1 MNRTTARALRAAPSL
16 ASAGGVPMRAAI
28 VIVPAMAAL
37 LALAPVAAGASE
49 DAGNDSRLPEASRR
63 LQQYLRIDT
72 TNPPGN
78 ESRAVAFFADI
89 FESEGIPYETVEPEP
104 GRGSIWARLKGG
116 SAPGIILLHHTDVVP
131 ADGRFWKHDPLSG
144 AYEEGYLNGRGALDT
159 KGLGIMHLEAFLALA
174 RSGKPL
180 NRDVI
185 FLATADEEAGGLL
198 GAGWLVRHRPD
209 LLEGVGLVLNEG
221 GSGRILGNRVA
232 FSVEVTQKV
241 PLWLRLNAVGPA
253 GHGSSPSPRSAVT
266 DLVEALER
274 LRQNPFAPRIVPAV
288 GDFFKSLAG
297 LEAAAADLADPER
310 LIAEPERLATLHR
323 TNPML
328 HALTRNTCA
337 ATRLQASSKINVVAP
352 AATAELDCR
361 LLPDQSPRLFIR
373 DLRASLDQPSVS
385 IEVLMSFTP
394 AISST
399 DTELYRALE
408 NVTARRHPGSTIL
421 PAVTAGFTDSHF
433 FRDLGIVAYGFSPAV
448 IPSSDQGGV
457 HGNNERISVQ
467 NIERGWQTMLDLLE
481 TIAVAPDRRS
491 GSATGA
497 QPTAGGDAR

>member
-1 MNRTTARALRAAPSL
+1 MFSPVTIAL
-16 ASAGGVPMRAAI
+16 
-28 VIVPAMAAL
+28 AMAAL
-37 LALAPVAAGASE
+37 VAMGGAGAPAEGQAE
-49 DAGNDSRLPEASRR
+49 DPVLPRASAR

-89 FESEGIPYETVEPEP
+89 LDREGIPFETVEPAP
-104 GRGSIWARLKGG
+104 GRGSIWARLAGG

-144 AYEEGYLNGRGALDT
+144 AYEEGYLHGRGALDT

-174 RSGKPL
+174 RSGEPL
-180 NRDVI
+180 DRDVI
-185 FLATADEEAGGLL
+185 FLATADEEAGGHW

-221 GSGRILGNRVA
+221 GSGRILGSRVV

-241 PLWLRLNAVGPA
+241 PLWLRLNALGPA
-253 GHGSSPSPRSAVT
+253 GHGSSPAPRSAVT
-266 DLVEALER
+266 DLIEALER

-288 GDFFKSLAG
+288 GDFFRSLAD
-297 LEAAAADLADPER
+297 LEVGAAALADPER
-310 LIAEPERLATLHR
+310 LIAEPERLAALHR

-337 ATRLQASSKINVVAP
+337 VTRLKASSKINVVAP
-352 AATAELDCR
+352 AAAAELDCR

-373 DLRASLDQPSVS
+373 DLRAALDQPSIS

-394 AISST
+394 AVSST

-408 NVTARRHPGSTIL
+408 NVTARRYPGSTLL

-467 NIERGWQTMLDLLE
+467 NVERGWQTMLDLLRE
-481 TIAVAPDRRS
+481 IAVAPGR
-491 GSATGA
+491 GPASAAGVT
-497 QPTAGGDAR
+497 PTAGGHD

>member
-1 MNRTTARALRAAPSL
+1 MLKPAKIALAMAVLAAMGFASAPVAGQADEPALPL
-16 ASAGGVPMRAAI
+16 ASA
-28 VIVPAMAAL
+28 
-37 LALAPVAAGASE
+37 
-49 DAGNDSRLPEASRR
+49 R
-63 LQQYLRIDT
+63 LQEYLRIDT

-89 FESEGIPYETVEPEP
+89 FEREGIPYETVEPAP
-104 GRGSIWARLKGG
+104 GRGSIWARLPGG
-116 SAPGIILLHHTDVVP
+116 SAPGVILLHHIDVVP
-131 ADGRFWKHDPLSG
+131 ADPRFWKHDPLSG
-144 AYEEGYLNGRGALDT
+144 TYENGYLNGRGALDT

-180 NRDVI
+180 SRDVI

-209 LLEGVGLVLNEG
+209 LLEGVGLLLNEG
-221 GSGRILGNRVA
+221 GSGRVLGNRVV

-253 GHGSSPSPRSAVT
+253 GHGSSPTTRSAVT

-288 GDFFKSLAG
+288 GDFFRRLAD
-297 LEAAAADLADPER
+297 LEAGAADLADPER
-310 LIAEPERLATLHR
+310 LIAAPERLAALHR

-337 ATRLQASSKINVVAP
+337 VTRLKASSKINVVAP

-373 DLRASLDQPSVS
+373 DLRAALDQPSIS
-385 IEVLMSFTP
+385 IEVLISFTP
-394 AISST
+394 AISPT
-399 DTELYRALE
+399 DTELYRAIE
-408 NVTARRHPGSTIL
+408 DVTARRYPGSTVM

-467 NIERGWQTMLDLLE
+467 NVERGWQTMLDLLQ
-481 TIAVAPDRRS
+481 TIAVESDRQPASAS
-491 GSATGA
+491 GVT
-497 QPTAGGDAR
+497 PTAGGNAQ

>member
-1 MNRTTARALRAAPSL
+1 MLTPATIAL
-16 ASAGGVPMRAAI
+16 
-28 VIVPAMAAL
+28 AMAAL
-37 LALAPVAAGASE
+37 AAMGAAVPPLEDQTEDPALPRAS
-49 DAGNDSRLPEASRR
+49 AR

-78 ESRAVAFFADI
+78 ENRAVAFFADI
-89 FESEGIPYETVEPEP
+89 FEREGIPYETVEPEP
-104 GRGSIWARLKGG
+104 GRGSIWARLTGG

-131 ADGRFWKHDPLSG
+131 ADSRFWKHGPLSG
-144 AYEEGYLNGRGALDT
+144 VHDEGYLYGRGALDT

-180 NRDVI
+180 SRDII
-185 FLATADEEAGGLL
+185 FLATADEEAGGLK
-198 GAGWLVRHRPD
+198 GAGWLVRNRPD
-209 LLEGVGLVLNEG
+209 LLEGVGLLLNEG

-274 LRQNPFAPRIVPAV
+274 LRRNPFAPRMVPAV
-288 GDFFKSLAG
+288 GDFFRSLAE
-297 LEAAAADLADPER
+297 LEAGAADLADPER
-310 LIAEPERLATLHR
+310 LIAAPERLAALHR

-337 ATRLQASSKINVVAP
+337 VTRLEASSKINVVAP

-361 LLPDQSPRLFIR
+361 LLPDQS
-373 DLRASLDQPSVS
+373 
-385 IEVLMSFTP
+385 
-394 AISST
+394 ST
-399 DTELYRALE
+399 AAALE
-408 NVTARRHPGSTIL
+408 NVTARRYPGSTVL

-433 FRDLGIVAYGFSPAV
+433 FRDLGLVAYGFSPV
-448 IPSSDQGGV
+448 VVPNSDQGGV

-467 NIERGWQTMLDLLE
+467 NVERGWQTMLDLLQ
-481 TIAVAPDRRS
+481 TIALEPGNRPASAS
-491 GSATGA
+491 GV
-497 QPTAGGDAR
+497 QPTAGGQR

>member
-1 MNRTTARALRAAPSL
+1 MRTAT
-16 ASAGGVPMRAAI
+16 
-28 VIVPAMAAL
+28 VIVPTMAAL
-37 LALAPVAAGASE
+37 LALAPASGVGQ
-49 DAGNDSRLPEASRR
+49 DATNDPRLPEASQR

-78 ESRAVAFFADI
+78 ESEAVAFFADI
-89 FESEGIPYETVEPEP
+89 FEREGIPYETVEPEP
-104 GRGSIWARLKGG
+104 GRGSIWARLEGG
-116 SAPGIILLHHTDVVP
+116 QAPGIILLHHLDVVP
-131 ADGRFWKHDPLSG
+131 ADPRFWKHDPLSG
-144 AYEEGYLNGRGALDT
+144 TYENGYLNGRGALDT
-159 KGLGIMHLEAFLALA
+159 KGLGIMHLEAFLGLA

-180 NRDVI
+180 SRDVI

-209 LLEGVGLVLNEG
+209 LLEGVGLLLNEG
-221 GSGRILGNRVA
+221 GSGRVLGNRVV

-253 GHGSSPSPRSAVT
+253 GHGSSPTTRSAVT

-288 GDFFKSLAG
+288 GDFFRNLAD
-297 LEAAAADLADPER
+297 LEAGAADLADPER
-310 LIAEPERLATLHR
+310 LISEPERLAALHR

-337 ATRLQASSKINVVAP
+337 VTRLKASSKINVVAP

-373 DLRASLDQPSVS
+373 DLRAALDQPSIS
-385 IEVLMSFTP
+385 IEVLISFTP
-394 AISST
+394 AVSST

-408 NVTARRHPGSTIL
+408 NVTARRYPGSTL
-421 PAVTAGFTDSHF
+421 MPAVTAGFTDSHF
-433 FRDLGIVAYGFSPAV
+433 FRDLGIVAYGFSPAI

-467 NIERGWQTMLDLLE
+467 NVERGWQTMLDLLQ
-481 TIAVAPDRRS
+481 TIAVESDSRH
-491 GSATGA
+491 
-497 QPTAGGDAR
+497 PTAGGVTPTAGGQD

>member
-1 MNRTTARALRAAPSL
+1 MRTAT
-16 ASAGGVPMRAAI
+16 

-37 LALAPVAAGASE
+37 LALAPAPVVGQDGSS
-49 DAGNDSRLPEASRR
+49 DPRLPEASRR
-63 LQQYLRIDT
+63 LQEYLRIDT

-89 FESEGIPYETVEPEP
+89 FEREGIPYETVEPAP
-104 GRGSIWARLKGG
+104 GRGSIWARLPGG
-116 SAPGIILLHHTDVVP
+116 PAPGIILLHHTDVVP
-131 ADGRFWKHDPLSG
+131 ADKRFWKHDPLSG
-144 AYEEGYLNGRGALDT
+144 AHEEGYLNGRGALDT

-221 GSGRILGNRVA
+221 GSGRVLGNRVA

-274 LRQNPFAPRIVPAV
+274 LRRNPFAPRIVPAV
-288 GDFFKSLAG
+288 GDFFKSLAN
-297 LEAAAADLADPER
+297 LEAGAADLAHPER
-310 LIAEPERLATLHR
+310 LIEEPERLAALHR

-337 ATRLQASSKINVVAP
+337 VTRLQASSKINVVAP

-373 DLRASLDQPSVS
+373 DLRSALDQPSVS

-399 DTELYRALE
+399 DTELYRALK
-408 NVTARRHPGSTIL
+408 NVTARRYPGSTIL

-457 HGNNERISVQ
+457 HGNNERISVR
-467 NIERGWQTMLDLLE
+467 NVERGWRTMLDLLE
-481 TIAVAPDRRS
+481 TIAVEPNRAPTVP
-491 GSATGA
+491 SAVP
-497 QPTAGGDAR
+497 PTAGGDAR

>member
-1 MNRTTARALRAAPSL
+1 MLSSATIAL
-16 ASAGGVPMRAAI
+16 
-28 VIVPAMAAL
+28 AMAAL
-37 LALAPVAAGASE
+37 AAMGTAGAPAE
-49 DAGNDSRLPEASRR
+49 GQAGDPGLPRASAR
-63 LQQYLRIDT
+63 LQEYLQIDT

-89 FESEGIPYETVEPEP
+89 FERAGIPYETVEPAP
-104 GRGSIWARLKGG
+104 GRGSIWARLAGG
-116 SAPGIILLHHTDVVP
+116 GAPGIVLLHHTDVVP
-131 ADGRFWKHDPLSG
+131 ADSRFWKHDPLSG
-144 AYEEGYLNGRGALDT
+144 IHEDGYLHGRGALDT

-180 NRDVI
+180 DRDVL
-185 FLATADEEAGGLL
+185 FLATADEEAGGRL
-198 GAGWLVRHRPD
+198 GAGWLVRHRRD
-209 LLEGVGLVLNEG
+209 LFENVGLVLNEG
-221 GSGRILGNRVA
+221 GSGRLLGNRVV

-253 GHGSSPSPRSAVT
+253 GHGSSPTPRSAVT

-274 LRQNPFAPRIVPAV
+274 LRQSPFAPRIVPAV
-288 GDFFKSLAG
+288 GDFFRRLAD
-297 LEAAAADLADPER
+297 LEAGAADLADPER
-310 LIAEPERLATLHR
+310 LISAPERLAALHR
-323 TNPML
+323 TNPSL

-337 ATRLQASSKINVVAP
+337 VTRLEASSKINVVAP

-373 DLRASLDQPSVS
+373 DLRSALAQPSVS
-385 IEVLMSFTP
+385 IEVLMSFRS
-394 AISST
+394 AVSST

-408 NVTARRHPGSTIL
+408 RVTARRYPGSTLL

-433 FRDLGIVAYGFSPAV
+433 FRDLGITAYGFSPAV

-467 NIERGWQTMLDLLE
+467 NVERGWQTMLDLLQE
-481 TIAVAPDRRS
+481 IAVVPGRRPA
-491 GSATGA
+491 SAAGVT
-497 QPTAGGDAR
+497 PTAAGQD

>member
-1 MNRTTARALRAAPSL
+1 MRTAT
-16 ASAGGVPMRAAI
+16 
-28 VIVPAMAAL
+28 VIVPTMAAL
-37 LALAPVAAGASE
+37 LALAPASGVGQ
-49 DAGNDSRLPEASRR
+49 DATNDPRLPEASAR
-63 LQQYLRIDT
+63 LQEYLRIDT

-78 ESRAVAFFADI
+78 ESEAVAFFAAI

-104 GRGSIWARLKGG
+104 GRGSIWARLEGG
-116 SAPGIILLHHTDVVP
+116 QAPGIILLHHIDVVP
-131 ADGRFWKHDPLSG
+131 ADPRFWKHDPLSG
-144 AYEEGYLNGRGALDT
+144 TYENGYLNGRGALDT

-209 LLEGVGLVLNEG
+209 LLEGVGLLLNEG
-221 GSGRILGNRVA
+221 GSGRILGNRVV

-253 GHGSSPSPRSAVT
+253 GHGSSPTTRSAVT

-288 GDFFKSLAG
+288 GDFFRNLAD
-297 LEAAAADLADPER
+297 LEAGAADLADPER
-310 LIAEPERLATLHR
+310 LIAEPDRLAALHR

-337 ATRLQASSKINVVAP
+337 VTRLKASSKINVVAP

-373 DLRASLDQPSVS
+373 DLRSALDQPSIS
-385 IEVLMSFTP
+385 IEVLISFTP
-394 AISST
+394 AVSST

-408 NVTARRHPGSTIL
+408 NVTARRYPGSTL
-421 PAVTAGFTDSHF
+421 MPAVTAGFTDSHF
-433 FRDLGIVAYGFSPAV
+433 FRDLGIVAYGFSPAI

-467 NIERGWQTMLDLLE
+467 NVERGWQTMLDLLQ
-481 TIAVAPDRRS
+481 TIAVESDRQPASAS
-491 GSATGA
+491 GVT
-497 QPTAGGDAR
+497 PTAGGNAH

>member
-1 MNRTTARALRAAPSL
+1 MRTAT
-16 ASAGGVPMRAAI
+16 
-28 VIVPAMAAL
+28 VIAPAMAAL
-37 LALAPVAAGASE
+37 LALVPAPGAGQ
-49 DAGNDSRLPEASRR
+49 DAESDPRLPEASLR

-78 ESRAVAFFADI
+78 ESEAVAFFADI
-89 FESEGIPYETVEPEP
+89 FEREGIAYQTVEPEP
-104 GRGSIWARLKGG
+104 GRGSIWARLEGG
-116 SAPGIILLHHTDVVP
+116 QAPGIILLHHIDVVP
-131 ADGRFWKHDPLSG
+131 ADPRFWKHDPLSG
-144 AYEEGYLNGRGALDT
+144 TYENGYLNGRGALDT

-174 RSGKPL
+174 HSGKPL

-209 LLEGVGLVLNEG
+209 LLEGVGLLLNEG
-221 GSGRILGNRVA
+221 GSGRILGNRVV

-253 GHGSSPSPRSAVT
+253 GHGSSPTPRSAVT

-288 GDFFKSLAG
+288 GDFFRNLAD
-297 LEAAAADLADPER
+297 LEAGAADLADPEG
-310 LIAEPERLATLHR
+310 LIARPDRLAALHR

-337 ATRLQASSKINVVAP
+337 VTRLEASSKINVVAP

-373 DLRASLDQPSVS
+373 DLRAALDQPSIS
-385 IEVLMSFTP
+385 IEVLISFTP
-394 AISST
+394 AVSST
-399 DTELYRALE
+399 DTDLYRALE
-408 NVTARRHPGSTIL
+408 SVTARRYPGSTL
-421 PAVTAGFTDSHF
+421 MPAVTAGFTDSHF
-433 FRDLGIVAYGFSPAV
+433 FRDLGIVAYGFSPAI

-467 NIERGWQTMLDLLE
+467 NVERGWQTMLDLLQ
-481 TIAVAPDRRS
+481 TIAVES
-491 GSATGA
+491 GRQPASASGIT
-497 QPTAGGDAR
+497 PTAGGQD